1 MKRFSI
7 KWFVI
12 GTLVHVVAS
21 ILWMSS
27 ALSAGFAALDAGR
40 HGLPIPNFPLWLTVL
55 SWILV
60 PIPRLL
66 ESHFHF
72 GLSDYF
78 YLLLLPWSVVIG
90 ICCGFL
96 LPHVWRRRHQTPNHA
111 MERTADRCAL
121 HF

>member
-1 MKRFSI
+1 MKSFSI

-21 ILWMSS
+21 ICWMSS
-27 ALSAGFAALDAGR
+27 ALSAGFAALDAEK
-40 HGLPIPNFPLWLTVL
+40 HCLPIPSFPLWLTVL

-72 GLSDYF
+72 GPSHFL
-78 YLLLLPWSVVIG
+78 YLLLLPWSLVIG

-96 LPHVWRRRHQTPNHA
+96 LPHVWRRRHRTSNQA
-111 MERTADRCAL
+111 MERTVNRPYA
-121 HF
+121 